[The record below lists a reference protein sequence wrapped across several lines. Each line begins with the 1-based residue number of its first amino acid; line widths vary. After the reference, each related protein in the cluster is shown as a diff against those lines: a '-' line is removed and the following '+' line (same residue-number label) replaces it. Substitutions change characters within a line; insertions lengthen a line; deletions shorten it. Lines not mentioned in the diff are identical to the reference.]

1 MRKYSFSYL
10 AQRSFHSLVRNGFMT
25 LASVLILSSCLLVTG
40 SFGLLIYNLYVNLN
54 DLDGLN
60 EIVCMCDYDL
70 PDGEEKRIEEAIR
83 GLNNVES
90 VTFISKEV
98 AFEEQKKQYASFPAI
113 LDYFENKNSNADK
126 ETETATQT
134 QPADTDVP
142 AEDIPTVTVNGKKLV
157 ADAISKRENY
167 KSYTYSSSIIMKM
180 LENEISIDGVEKLI
194 CDGKNTQFL
203 SESHLGGQLA
213 DAKYYKDGI
222 LYLGGEIPS
231 CGELSAEDFY
241 TLDYAELQ
249 KMNWLADFS
258 EYTVLE
264 TDDGYAVTMNGIL
277 PETIID
283 AFDLESVLPTEES
296 PKVSGYATVAIDENG
311 NIVNEVFNIKI
322 TVSADGV
329 QFETEI
335 KYSSEITDIDSLVDV
350 SFDEAVLAN
359 YQQTDNI
366 LSLIPEEDFK
376 EEETPSDTDAVTDA
390 LTEENIATEN
400 TVESGTVAEDTDVVT
415 EQSGT
420 VVYADKNP
428 LSDAFKVV
436 YKDINGITEL
446 RDRLSAIDGI
456 RSVKDA
462 ADAARTLQNLKDTIM
477 IIFLVFMVVLV
488 FISVVIIMN
497 TVSIAIST
505 REKEI
510 LVMRYVGATS
520 FFISFPFLLE
530 SVIIGLI
537 STAVAYF
544 VQYVVYGYLCS
555 ILMNSGQ
562 EVSTFLSIAP
572 FSEIWLPTL
581 IGYLI
586 IALLTCVIG
595 SKISLAKNVKV

>member
-10 AQRSFHSLVRNGFMT
+10 TQRSFHSLVRNGFMT

-70 PDGEEKRIEEAIR
+70 PDGEEKRIEETIK

-90 VTFISKEV
+90 VTFISKEA

-113 LDYFENKNSNADK
+113 LDYFENKGE
-126 ETETATQT
+126 ETEEVTQT
-134 QPADTDVP
+134 QPVDTDAP
-142 AEDIPTVTVNGKKLV
+142 TEDIPNITVDGKKLV
-157 ADAISKRENY
+157 ADAVAKRADY
-167 KSYTYSSSIIMKM
+167 KSYVYSSSIIMKM
-180 LENEISIDGVEKLI
+180 LENEIGIEGVEKLI
-194 CDGKNTQFL
+194 RDNKNTQFL
-203 SESHLGGQLA
+203 SESYLGGQLA
-213 DAKYYKDGI
+213 DAKYYKDGVF
-222 LYLGGEIPS
+222 YLSGETPS
-231 CGELSAEDFY
+231 CGELKAEDFY
-241 TLDYAELQ
+241 TLDYIELE
-249 KMNWLADFS
+249 KMNWLAEFS

-264 TDDGYAVTMNGIL
+264 TDDGYAVTMNGIP
-277 PETIID
+277 PETIIE
-283 AFDLESVLPTEES
+283 AFDLSDVIPTEEA
-296 PKVSGYATVAIDENG
+296 PKISGYATVAIDKNG
-311 NIVNEVFNIKI
+311 DITNESFNIKI
-322 TVSADGV
+322 TVSAEDV
-329 QFETEI
+329 PFEMEI
-335 KYSSEITDIDSLVDV
+335 KYDSEITDIDSLESV
-350 SFDEAVLAN
+350 SFNEELLANFEQTDDVLA
-359 YQQTDNI
+359 
-366 LSLIPEEDFK
+366 LIPEKDFK
-376 EEETPSDTDAVTDA
+376 DEETPLDTDAVTDSQ
-390 LTEENIATEN
+390 TQ
-400 TVESGTVAEDTDVVT
+400 ESVVTEDTTGSDTVTADTYSET

-420 VVYADKNP
+420 VVYVDKNP

-562 EVSTFLSIAP
+562 EISTFLSIAP

-586 IALLTCVIG
+586 IALLTCIIG
-595 SKISLAKNVKV
+595 SKISLARNVKV